1 MAEAHGVD
9 CAGVPRV
16 FNVVYPDF
24 IPRLKAELPQLTP
37 GDELLCMLIFLQRTT
52 QEMTVFLGI
61 SRASVNTAR
70 YRLRQKFGLDK
81 SVDLDEFLTS
91 RK

>member
-1 MAEAHGVD
+1 
-9 CAGVPRV
+9 
-16 FNVVYPDF
+16 
-24 IPRLKAELPQLTP
+24 
-37 GDELLCMLIFLQRTT
+37 MLIFLQRTT

-81 SVDLDEFLTS
+81 LVDLDEFLTS